1 MSTAQDNVLIAKR
14 MGIVAHATLR
24 TDDHP
29 MPTCAPTASQGS
41 GLVT

>member
-14 MGIVAHATLR
+14 MGIAAHASPR
-24 TDDHP
+24 TP
-29 MPTCAPTASQGS
+29 RRPIPTRAPSTSLGS